1 MTGLIYFI
9 VIICANTIGAVSG
22 MGGGVIIKPI
32 FDFIGADN
40 VVTISFYS
48 TMAVFTMSVVS
59 TGRQIKNGV
68 EINWKEVGLIS
79 FGSVI
84 GGITGNIFFE
94 EFLKVLPKE
103 ENVTMI
109 QIIIT
114 VVTLIFAFVYT
125 RFELNSFNLS
135 EKVWGILCGF
145 ILGFLASF
153 LGIGGGPI
161 NVALLMW
168 MFAMPIK
175 KATVYSICII
185 LFSQLAKIITI
196 AIVSGFARYDLMMLW
211 YIIPAAIIG
220 GLVGAQAS
228 RLLSPKRVTSIFQLT
243 IIGVLIINLYNFIQ
257 LFQ

>member
-1 MTGLIYFI
+1 MVGVLYFI

-22 MGGGVIIKPI
+22 MGGGVIIKPV
-32 FDFIGADN
+32 FDFIGVDTVA
-40 VVTISFYS
+40 TISFYS
-48 TMAVFTMSVVS
+48 TMAVFTMAIVS

-68 EINWKEVGLIS
+68 EVNWKEVGFIS
-79 FGSVI
+79 LGSVT

-103 ENVTMI
+103 ENVMMI

-114 VVTLIFAFVYT
+114 IITLIFAFVYT
-125 RFELNSFNLS
+125 RFELSSFNLS
-135 EKVWGILCGF
+135 GKMWCIFCGF

-196 AIVSGFARYDLMMLW
+196 AVVSGFARYNLMMLW
-211 YIIPAAIIG
+211 YIVPAAIIG
-220 GLVGAQAS
+220 GFIGAQAS
-228 RLLSPKRVTSIFQLT
+228 RLLSPKRVVSVFQLT

-257 LFQ
+257 LF